1 MGLFGFGKKEAKKAD
16 VKGAYVKVLGSGC
29 KKCNELEDNVVAALQ
44 MLGKEPAVEH
54 VTDFE
59 KIQAYGVMTT
69 PALVLGEKV
78 VSSGRIL
85 KAEEVLEI
93 LKKDEAK

>member
-1 MGLFGFGKKEAKKAD
+1 MEKEAKKAD